1 MCKIFNCGC
10 DLHFHL
16 HAEALLTQV
25 FIPWSIYPS
34 MLENCMRI
42 FHWHPKINM
51 CKTKLIFFSPHSSSF
66 QKTDLTSF
74 MDLILTSSTGLP
86 LWIKWKRACL
96 QWRRPRFDPWI
107 RKVPWRKE
115 WTLTPVFLP
124 GEFHGHRS
132 LVGYSPWGCKESD
145 TTSD

>member
-1 MCKIFNCGC
+1 MCKISNCGC

-42 FHWHPKINM
+42 FHRHPKINM

-66 QKTDLTSF
+66 QKTDF
-74 MDLILTSSTGLP
+74 DFIYVFDFNQQY
-86 LWIKWKRACL
+86 RASL
-96 QWRRPRFDPWI
+96 VDQME
-107 RKVPWRKE
+107 KSLLAMEETQV
-115 WTLTPVFLP
+115 
-124 GEFHGHRS
+124 RS
-132 LVGYSPWGCKESD
+132 LGQKGSLEKGMATHSSILAWGIPW
-145 TTSD
+145 T